1 MNLITSNVKTISS
14 LDLHKMISDERV
26 AWGESTP
33 RLNDFHARVVDEL
46 EDEHYETF
54 VVQNSNNTKTTAYNL
69 TIEQCTLIG
78 MRESKSVRRVIL
90 SKLKSMTQIEMP
102 AIPQTYAAALLEAGR
117 LAGIVEEQSELLAIA
132 APKVEFYDQVT
143 DSTDAVDM
151 ASAAKV
157 LNVKGMGRNKLFA
170 LLRDEKVLQ
179 QNNQPYQ
186 KHIDAGRF
194 RVIESSFVKP
204 NGDTCINIKTV
215 IYQRGLDYVLKL
227 INKEAR

>member
-1 MNLITSNVKTISS
+1 MDLITSNVKTMSTMELAVIANSQHSATFKSAYRLSAQLSWGLAPLTENSGKSGRPNRYYNLNKNQS
-14 LDLHKMISDERV
+14 LTLV
-26 AWGESTP
+26 AQ
-33 RLNDFHARVVDEL
+33 LNPAFLAAIVDRWQEL
-46 EDEHYETF
+46 EQANYP
-54 VVQNSNNTKTTAYNL
+54 K
-69 TIEQCTLIG
+69 
-78 MRESKSVRRVIL
+78 
-90 SKLKSMTQIEMP
+90 
-102 AIPQTYAAALLEAGR
+102 IPQTYAAALLEAGR

>member
-1 MNLITSNVKTISS
+1 MNLIQSNIKTMSSREIAQLTNCRHDAVKKSADRLSAAGLITSPLADTPYTADNKQTYYEYNFNKRDS
-14 LDLHKMISDERV
+14 LVLV
-26 AWGESTP
+26 A
-33 RLNDFHARVVDEL
+33 RLSPEFTAAVVDRWQEL
-46 EDEHYETF
+46 EAN
-54 VVQNSNNTKTTAYNL
+54 QL
-69 TIEQCTLIG
+69 
-78 MRESKSVRRVIL
+78 
-90 SKLKSMTQIEMP
+90 